1 MGSLQH
7 HWIPLV
13 YLQITEPA
21 ALREEIHERSG
32 AQAGV
37 AYTSMLR
44 SSLRLCDI
52 HHRTVRRGRASRL
65 VFEGECYDKRH
76 K

>member
-1 MGSLQH
+1 MGPLQH

-52 HHRTVRRGRASRL
+52 HHRTVRRDGLGL
-65 VFEGECYDKRH
+65 VLEGECYDKRH